1 MYVCMYLYIYYINHI
16 IHNISYIIYIYLTD
30 STTWGC
36 YLKMGDYP
44 DPDTSHGEDF
54 PWDLMG
60 FADRQTNSSWLVV
73 FRHPSEKYD
82 FVSWDD
88 DIPNHQSASKIFVFN
103 GSWLSHPQKDKT
115 HESFGNF
122 SLMNTKYNLC
132 HYLFGGF
139 NQPLWKNM
147 TSSME
152 HKTCIFETFETTNH

>member
-103 GSWLSHPQKDKT
+103 GS
-115 HESFGNF
+115 
-122 SLMNTKYNLC
+122 
-132 HYLFGGF
+132 
-139 NQPLWKNM
+139 
-147 TSSME
+147 
-152 HKTCIFETFETTNH
+152 